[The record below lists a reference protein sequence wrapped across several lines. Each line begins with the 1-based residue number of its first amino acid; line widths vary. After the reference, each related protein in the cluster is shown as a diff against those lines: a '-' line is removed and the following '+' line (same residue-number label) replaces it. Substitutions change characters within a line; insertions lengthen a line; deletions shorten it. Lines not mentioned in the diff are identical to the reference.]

1 MKDRILKTGAA
12 LALILT
18 LVASVLPLGALAE
31 GGTLYITGYTVEDSS
46 GKGAGSITKGSV
58 VNITISVKDTSDGTG
73 GADPK
78 ALDITKL
85 DDSFSGGSV
94 QVDKTSPEGRPLVY
108 AVKFSNIKYKGAGQ
122 SLRFQIGRAGEPDSY
137 QTMEVTITEA
147 VVYDPSVSTPP
158 PAPEAPPEPIP
169 APMVVVYRS
178 EMEKPIE
185 AGQEMDLTITFRN
198 LGGARLR
205 SPVAT
210 FTPSDSLNIVGGT
223 SSFVLDDIN
232 SKKSGSVTLR
242 IRANSTIPSPNQ
254 SLEIGRAHV

>member
-58 VNITISVKDTSDGTG
+58 VNITVSVKDTSDGTG

-147 VVYDPSVSTPP
+147 VVYDPSASTPP
-158 PAPEAPPEPIP
+158 PAPEAPPEPIC
-169 APMVVVYRS
+169 
-178 EMEKPIE
+178 MEKP
-185 AGQEMDLTITFRN
+185 
-198 LGGARLR
+198 
-205 SPVAT
+205 S
-210 FTPSDSLNIVGGT
+210 
-223 SSFVLDDIN
+223 
-232 SKKSGSVTLR
+232 
-242 IRANSTIPSPNQ
+242 
-254 SLEIGRAHV
+254 

>member
-58 VNITISVKDTSDGTG
+58 VNITVSVKDTSDGTG

-122 SLRFQIGRAGEPDSY
+122 SLRFRSAGR
-137 QTMEVTITEA
+137 
-147 VVYDPSVSTPP
+147 
-158 PAPEAPPEPIP
+158 
-169 APMVVVYRS
+169 
-178 EMEKPIE
+178 
-185 AGQEMDLTITFRN
+185 
-198 LGGARLR
+198 GARQLPDHGGHHHRGRGLR
-205 SPVAT
+205 SLRQYASPGTRGPARS
-210 FTPSDSLNIVGGT
+210 PSLPPWW
-223 SSFVLDDIN
+223 SSTAARW
-232 SKKSGSVTLR
+232 KSPLR
-242 IRANSTIPSPNQ
+242 P
-254 SLEIGRAHV
+254 GRRWI

>member
-58 VNITISVKDTSDGTG
+58 VNITVSVKDTSDGTG

-147 VVYDPSVSTPP
+147 VVYDPSASTPP
-158 PAPEAPPEPIP
+158 PAPEA
-169 APMVVVYRS
+169 R
-178 EMEKPIE
+178 
-185 AGQEMDLTITFRN
+185 
-198 LGGARLR
+198 R
-205 SPVAT
+205 SP
-210 FTPSDSLNIVGGT
+210 SLPPWW
-223 SSFVLDDIN
+223 SSTAARW
-232 SKKSGSVTLR
+232 KSPLR
-242 IRANSTIPSPNQ
+242 P
-254 SLEIGRAHV
+254 GRRWI